1 MAFFKLAQAAIVGI
15 ERSPTPR
22 HDAMRMTSAIATVT
36 STHQKVISFIH
47 RPDPA
52 RFAELALE
60 IFAYQFDSVPAYREY
75 SRSLGK
81 IPASVTTV
89 DEVPMVSTAA
99 FKYADLA
106 PPGAAARPGSLTFL
120 TSGTTIGRERRG
132 RHAVQFPEIYRASAL
147 AHLRRMMFADGAR
160 MRMLALHPTADRM
173 PESSLST
180 MISWCIEEF
189 GDGAVCAADRHRVDF
204 DAALGFLREAESD
217 AAPVCILATTA
228 AAAAMFRRMAE
239 ARAAFALAP
248 GSRMMDTGG
257 PKGQLDLLAPAEV
270 VARASACLGIPPSHV
285 INEYGMT
292 ELCSQLYD
300 ETPLNGGDS
309 ASAGARVKIAP
320 AWMRPVAIDPRSLER
335 CPDGCAGMLGFFDLA
350 NVCSV
355 SAVVAE
361 DLGIVDGDRVRLLG
375 RAQAG
380 GPRGCALALE
390 QFNSAAR
397 GAAHAADEGQR

>member
-1 MAFFKLAQAAIVGI
+1 
-15 ERSPTPR
+15 
-22 HDAMRMTSAIATVT
+22 MRTGPAVATVT

-47 RPDPA
+47 RPDRA
-52 RFAELALE
+52 KFDELALE
-60 IFAYQFDSVPAYREY
+60 VFAYQFDSVPPYREY
-75 SRSLGK
+75 CRSIGRT
-81 IPASVTTV
+81 PTSVATA
-89 DEVPMVSTAA
+89 DEIPMVNTAA

-106 PPGAAARPGSLTFL
+106 PSGAAARPGSLAFL

-132 RHAVQFPEIYRASAL
+132 RHVVEFPEIYRASAL
-147 AHLRRMMFADGAR
+147 AQLHRMMFADGAR
-160 MRMLALHPTADRM
+160 MRMLALHATADRM

-189 GDGAVCAADRHRVDF
+189 GEAAVMCAADRHRVDL

-228 AAAAMFRRMAE
+228 AAATMFHRMVEGGAG
-239 ARAAFALAP
+239 FVLAP

-257 PKGQLDLLAPAEV
+257 PKGQLDPLAPAEV

-300 ETPLNGGDS
+300 ATPLNGAEVAPADQ
-309 ASAGARVKIAP
+309 RVKIAP
-320 AWMRPVAIDPRSLER
+320 EWMRPVAIDPRTFER
-335 CPDGCAGMLGFFDLA
+335 SPDGSAGMLGFFDLA

-355 SAVVAE
+355 SAVVTE
-361 DLGIVDGDRVRLLG
+361 DLGFVEGSRVRLLG

-380 GPRGCALALE
+380 GPRGCALAVD
-390 QFNSAAR
+390 QFSAAAR
-397 GAAHAADEGQR
+397 GAKLDAQEGRR